1 MIIEN
6 KHPNFPVLTMFKR
19 PLSILYCLNRFVI
32 VKVLVGA
39 FNKEK
44 ALVGTFPCRSESSR
58 RLVGSSNNHYIGP
71 RDPGVAAAEP

>member
-1 MIIEN
+1 M
-6 KHPNFPVLTMFKR
+6 
-19 PLSILYCLNRFVI
+19 
-32 VKVLVGA
+32 KVLVGA

-71 RDPGVAAAEP
+71 RDPGVVAAEPRDNQLHNAPSADTAAAAFIEIRT